1 MNTGTNSQAPQIAH
15 GHPQNVIADG
25 EVALVQLTPNA
36 LTTDVEFDKAL
47 ASSSFLPRVQLF
59 GSNSNAVKEDKIGKG
74 RYGLVRSKDSI
85 EDLGPTMNCIPLDF
99 RWKAMQI
106 TEAAIVS
113 VYDFKSEAFEKLK
126 TTADTVKDS
135 GCMWGPEFLIWL
147 PEQATFATLYLS
159 SISSRR
165 EAKPIRSM
173 IGFGCTLTAELIK
186 KAKYVWH
193 APKSSKCLTA
203 LVAPNAAEMNEE
215 IAKFRKAATAG
226 KKVAAPG
233 EDGDDQER

>member
-1 MNTGTNSQAPQIAH
+1 MKTDLTLVH
-15 GHPQNVIADG
+15 GHPQNVIAEG
-25 EVALVQLTPNA
+25 EVALVNLTPNA
-36 LTTDVEFDKAL
+36 LSTDTEFDKAL

-85 EDLGPTMNCIPLDF
+85 EDLGPSMNCIPLDF

-106 TEAAIVS
+106 TESAIVS
-113 VYDFKSEAFEKLK
+113 VYDMKSEAFKKLQ

-147 PEQATFATLYLS
+147 PDQACFATFYLS

-173 IGFGCTLTAELIK
+173 FGFGCTLSAELIK

-193 APKSSKCLTA
+193 APKSARCLTP
-203 LVAPNAAEMNEE
+203 LVPPGVAELNEE
-215 IAKFRKAATAG
+215 IEKFRKVAQATG
-226 KKVAAPG
+226 KKVSAPG
-233 EDGDDQER
+233 EEGDDVER